1 VGVEVNGTS
10 DDATALMVKGVQNG
24 LLFNTAG
31 GNTLRFVPPLI
42 ASQADADLAVA
53 VLSALF
59 AMPA

>member
-1 VGVEVNGTS
+1 
-10 DDATALMVKGVQNG
+10 MVKGVQNG

-42 ASQADADLAVA
+42 ATEADVDLAVA